1 MDKSEI
7 MSSVLAYA
15 DVVKKTVLPKKIILY
30 GSYAEGNAQPESD
43 IDIAVVFEKF
53 EGSFLDTASLLY
65 KMRRDIDDRIE
76 PIILEESQD
85 KSGFLEEI
93 QKKGFV
99 V

>member
-43 IDIAVVFEKF
+43 IDIAN
-53 EGSFLDTASLLY
+53 DN
-65 KMRRDIDDRIE
+65 
-76 PIILEESQD
+76 
-85 KSGFLEEI
+85 
-93 QKKGFV
+93 
-99 V
+99 